1 MIDHKMLKAKIED
14 AIRQYEKAIAEFDA
28 FIEEQAKIPTVITTR
43 QKRKMKKR
51 KRKTGTSPACAF
63 DRYEGN
69 EKAVKSAAEANEI
82 FLDSS
87 PPNT

>member
-1 MIDHKMLKAKIED
+1 MKP
-14 AIRQYEKAIAEFDA
+14 
-28 FIEEQAKIPTVITTR
+28 KIPTVLTTR

-51 KRKTGTSPACAF
+51 KRKTVTSPACAF

-69 EKAVKSAAEANEI
+69 EKAVRIAAEANEI

-87 PPNT
+87 SSNT

>member
-1 MIDHKMLKAKIED
+1 METRWCSRKN
-14 AIRQYEKAIAEFDA
+14 EK
-28 FIEEQAKIPTVITTR
+28 KHN
-43 QKRKMKKR
+43 
-51 KRKTGTSPACAF
+51 SL

-87 PPNT
+87 PSNT